1 MDFQSDTLCY
11 APSDFEEPTSYEIN
25 LHEESIVNEDYSC
38 ASIYEEEPTDQNY
51 ISPEDRF
58 IGHLDETKIRDSF
71 YLSIVSTLA
80 RSPKAESEL
89 APYGKKIVEY
99 LEQFGDA
106 NCLKLEREINV
117 KFFGKA
123 AAIRHAEER
132 LFERLKPS
140 LQEFDSEPAI
150 RSKTSWRAEVAAI
163 ILASYGKASSIP
175 KQVQRE
181 INELFSDNVL
191 KQAKKFKARITQNE
205 ALQWLENPSIRRS
218 VCKYADL
225 SCESVFQLASQNT

>member
-1 MDFQSDTLCY
+1 MRKNQQTKC
-11 APSDFEEPTSYEIN
+11 
-25 LHEESIVNEDYSC
+25 
-38 ASIYEEEPTDQNY
+38 

-58 IGHLDETKIRDSF
+58 IGHLDEIKIRDSF
-71 YLSIVSTLA
+71 YLSVASTLA

-140 LQEFDSEPAI
+140 LREFDAEPAI
-150 RSKTSWRAEVAAI
+150 RSKTSWRASCRHHPCH
-163 ILASYGKASSIP
+163 LRKSQFDPKASAE
-175 KQVQRE
+175 R
-181 INELFSDNVL
+181 N
-191 KQAKKFKARITQNE
+191 
-205 ALQWLENPSIRRS
+205 
-218 VCKYADL
+218 
-225 SCESVFQLASQNT
+225 